1 MNEDDSARREFVF
14 GLFLITVITPLVAGL
29 TAFAAVL
36 GTFFASRGL
45 DRILARRR
53 AKLAAGADRHAVP
66 RLSAHR
72 GHRRTDTRHA
82 RRALSTRRPGGVLH

>member
-14 GLFLITVITPLVAGL
+14 GLFLITVITPLIAGL
-29 TAFAAVL
+29 TAFAAAL

-45 DRILARRR
+45 DRILTRRR
-53 AKLAAGADRHAVP
+53 AKPTAGAGRPSVP
-66 RLSAHR
+66 RMSTHR
-72 GHRRTDTRHA
+72 TYRRADTRHA